1 MPAFDIVELRLYC
14 DRDWRATFAIYDAQG
29 RALAI
34 GLTDIVYAKLAL
46 SEGSATPVMDV
57 GSDSPL
63 TGGSAVTITT
73 RGDTSAPDPANW
85 IPAAGVVEFAPADTK
100 TIPTVDAWGAN
111 ENRKRYVFDLS
122 LHDNADGKLKPFGRG
137 SVIVH
142 RSPGGKGT

>member
-1 MPAFDIVELRLYC
+1 
-14 DRDWRATFAIYDAQG
+14 
-29 RALAI
+29 
-34 GLTDIVYAKLAL
+34 VYAKLAL

-100 TIPTVDAWGAN
+100 TIPTVDAGA
-111 ENRKRYVFDLS
+111 RTKTASGTCLICRCI
-122 LHDNADGKLKPFGRG
+122 DNADGKLKPFGRG

>member
-29 RALAI
+29 RAVAI

-46 SEGSATPVMDV
+46 SEGSATPVIDV

-85 IPAAGVVEFAPADTK
+85 IPRPAWWNLRP
-100 TIPTVDAWGAN
+100 PTQRPFLPSMLGR
-111 ENRKRYVFDLS
+111 ERKPQAVRV
-122 LHDNADGKLKPFGRG
+122 
-137 SVIVH
+137 
-142 RSPGGKGT
+142 